1 MPMPAFAPIGNP
13 EAVEFDAGTVDNPAD
28 AVGVG
33 MKVELGIV
41 EAAVALELDVDADVD
56 VDVDVDVEVEV
67 VGRSLLCQLI
77 WMSGA

>member
-1 MPMPAFAPIGNP
+1 MPIPAFAPVGNP
-13 EAVEFDAGTVDNPAD
+13 EVVDFDAGTVDNPAD

-33 MKVELGIV
+33 MNVELGIV
-41 EAAVALELDVDADVD
+41 VAAAAAELELDVD
-56 VDVDVDVEVEV
+56 V